1 MRLVLGVALMMAL
14 CVPAARGQADPQVRV
29 VMKGDSAY
37 VYHTELLPPGYG
49 VNLYRIEGSGE
60 AVLVSEEPATAVQ
73 TGEELAVAVGERFEA
88 IRQNLD
94 ATTPVEV
101 LLRLRRARTLCL
113 LTTFACPA
121 VARAWEGYA

>member
-73 TGEELAVAVGERFEA
+73 TGEEFAVAVGRSEEHTSELKSRGHLVCRLLLGKKNER
-88 IRQNLD
+88 
-94 ATTPVEV
+94 
-101 LLRLRRARTLCL
+101 
-113 LTTFACPA
+113 
-121 VARAWEGYA
+121 